1 MEPDLKSF
9 VDALKARNTKKA
21 KEWLEQ
27 NRARFDPRDEFERGY
42 LLALQGMVVALEAGA
57 EQAVI
62 KRLVNG
68 EYGKE
73 RVEELIKEARR
84 RLSRKFRHKD
94 ERGFDTAWI
103 EVIQGFCC
111 EKA

>member
-1 MEPDLKSF
+1 MELDLKPF
-9 VDALKARNTKKA
+9 VNALKTRNTRKA

-42 LLALQGMVVALEAGA
+42 LLALQGMVAALEAGT

-62 KRLVNG
+62 KKLVNG
-68 EYGKE
+68 GYGKE
-73 RVEELIKEARR
+73 RVEELIKEAKR
-84 RLSRKFRHKD
+84 RLSQKFRHKD
-94 ERGFDTAWI
+94 ERGFDTAWV